1 MADEDFYD
9 ILDLSPPGIPKPDP
23 TYFHD
28 GFSQYGNPLRYADHH
43 TPEGTTPPPAPTSNN
58 PQVLP
63 ELPNNQPSHQPPA
76 QPPRPELAM
85 ERSSMSSGDLGPGF
99 MPDYYG
105 SSMGANPMANSNHSN
120 HSNHSNNSHSNN
132 SNSLH
137 PATQSQFLQ
146 PRSPSAYS
154 SHSLYSDASSNPGSP
169 YMDAVS
175 SFSHTY
181 SDAGAGGG
189 FGGFDT
195 EIALGGS
202 ISTTN
207 LAGLNQSQFFSD
219 RQYLSHQ
226 PAVQQQNYN
235 ARDHYQSMPYSGFDY
250 LSSPPAASQ
259 SIDLRYNGG
268 PMSAAPEPPSSSTD
282 NSHTN
287 SHSGP
292 LTENNLQ
299 YNELQQVKISVQKA
313 PEQVAARTPSLF
325 SNSSH
330 SSYNSTKSPNESSKN
345 SNLLQ
350 NPSPISPSVS
360 DTASDALLRPDEFQS
375 MKRGRRHAHHLRSE
389 SRSRS
394 RSQSRQSQPNSR
406 SSSRSPSVYD
416 DDYYSEND
424 GDRDDYE
431 SPYESIRGEDGET
444 KVPSRTKML
453 ELAQQ
458 NSAPRRVQKHPSLF
472 SCHLCDK
479 RFTRPY
485 NLKSH
490 LRTHTNERPF
500 VCSVCGKAFA
510 RQHDRKRHEDLHTGE
525 KKFSCRGFLRDG
537 TPYGCGRKFARADAL
552 RRHFQTEAGRDC
564 IKALLEE
571 DDRDRKNGIEGGSE
585 LPGGLKRE
593 TIMFAG
599 SVPSVA
605 ISPPD

>member
-9 ILDLSPPGIPKPDP
+9 MLDLSPPGIPKQDP
-23 TYFHD
+23 NYPFQD
-28 GFSQYGNPLRYADHH
+28 GFLQYGNSFRYSDQQ
-43 TPEGTTPPPAPTSNN
+43 TPDGNTPPPPPTSNN
-58 PQVLP
+58 RQTLP
-63 ELPNNQPSHQPPA
+63 ELPSNLRPTQPG
-76 QPPRPELAM
+76 R
-85 ERSSMSSGDLGPGF
+85 LGPWF
-99 MPDYYG
+99 MPEYYG
-105 SSMGANPMANSNHSN
+105 AGLSTGNSQSVSMGLNTNLFSNLVSNLIPNLISNLNSNLISNHSN
-120 HSNHSNNSHSNN
+120 L
-132 SNSLH
+132 LH

-146 PRSPSAYS
+146 PKSPSAYS
-154 SHSLYSDASSNPGSP
+154 SHSLYSDASLNPGSP

-175 SFSHTY
+175 QFSHTY
-181 SDAGAGGG
+181 SDAGGGG
-189 FGGFDT
+189 DFSGFDT

-207 LAGLNQSQFFSD
+207 LAGLNQSQFFND
-219 RQYLSHQ
+219 RQYFPQQ
-226 PAVQQQNYN
+226 PAVLQQNYN
-235 ARDHYQSMPYSGFDY
+235 ARDHYQSMPYAGFDY
-250 LSSPPAASQ
+250 LSSPPSASQ
-259 SIDLRYNGG
+259 TIDTRYNGSST
-268 PMSAAPEPPSSSTD
+268 SATAEAPSSSID
-282 NSHTN
+282 N

-330 SSYNSTKSPNESSKN
+330 SLYNSTKSPNESLKN
-345 SNLLQ
+345 HNHLQ

-375 MKRGRRHAHHLRSE
+375 MKRGRRHAHHLRLE
-389 SRSRS
+389 LRLRL
-394 RSQSRQSQPNSR
+394 RLQLRQLQPNLRLSLR
-406 SSSRSPSVYD
+406 LPSVYD
-416 DDYYSEND
+416 EDDYSEND

-431 SPYESIRGEDGET
+431 SPYESIRGEDGEM

-453 ELAQQ
+453 ELALQ
-458 NSAPRRVQKHPSLF
+458 NLAPRRVQKHPSLF

-525 KKFSCRGFLRDG
+525 KKFLCRGFLRDG

-599 SVPSVA
+599 SVPLVA